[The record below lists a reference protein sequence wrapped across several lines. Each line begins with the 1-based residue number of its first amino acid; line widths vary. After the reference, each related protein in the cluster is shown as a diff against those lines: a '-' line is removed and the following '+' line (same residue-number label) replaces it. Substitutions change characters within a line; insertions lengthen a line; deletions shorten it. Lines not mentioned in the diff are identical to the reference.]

1 MSDFRQQRTFHSM
14 QFPRHTLFVPL
25 VRAFACLRGSRL
37 WRLTRDERGVELIE
51 FLAFV
56 PVAFLI
62 LLVAWQFIL
71 VGYTG
76 IAAAG
81 AAREGARAAVTL
93 EDIDRAV
100 TWGSPGFDGRR
111 RWTVSG
117 GCPAYAGNPVIVQVW
132 LEYRMSSSHLSAR
145 SIFTRK

>member
-1 MSDFRQQRTFHSM
+1 
-14 QFPRHTLFVPL
+14 V
-25 VRAFACLRGSRL
+25 CLRGSRL
-37 WRLTRDERGVELIE
+37 WRTARDERGVELIE

-117 GCPAYAGNPVIVQVW
+117 GCPAYAGNPVVVQVW
-132 LEYRMSSSHLSAR
+132 LEIPHVVFPFIGALNVYPEVTAKATMRCEPPFDSP
-145 SIFTRK
+145 